1 MDRITRVRIRNVRA
15 IEALDLDLSGLTVL
29 IGENGSGKSTIL
41 ECLELLRKAAEP
53 TFFDQFYNLHRGM
66 PGLLRKGAGS
76 LELGVRVEDDEGRE
90 RSLEYAFELR
100 SGGFAAVV
108 EGERLRMGDVPR
120 ETWPAGS
127 YEKIETSKQAVAGL
141 DARFAAAGPFERAS
155 LQEELVRTR
164 SELAERQRS
173 VFTYDWFVGA
183 NDGKALLNV
192 PLMPGPEVAR
202 LRAALRGIEVHV
214 GFDTRASWAARSYQ
228 RPESL
233 RVATTHFPADR
244 LSLLGFNL
252 ANAWSALRGQATTDW
267 ELTMALVR
275 LGLGD
280 RVDSVLVTPDMGGG
294 NIYLAVRFVDLA
306 DPVYA
311 SDLSDGQLSWLAFVA
326 MARLNK
332 GRSLLAVDEP
342 EQHLHPS
349 LLARVVALLAQES
362 ERCTVLLSTH
372 SDRLLGL
379 LDDPAD
385 AVRVCGFSQAG
396 TVEVSR
402 LDRAELDRWLEE
414 FGDLGQLRA
423 NGYLRR
429 VLADPEGA

>member
-15 IEALDLDLSGLTVL
+15 IEALDLDLSALTVL

-66 PGLLRKGAGS
+66 PGLLRKGATS
-76 LELGVRVEDDEGRE
+76 LELGVLIEDDDGRE
-90 RSLEYAFELR
+90 RSLEYSFELR

-108 EGERLRMGDVPR
+108 EGERFRLGDVPS
-120 ETWPAGS
+120 ECLPAGLS
-127 YEKIETSKQAVAGL
+127 EKIEAMKQAASGL
-141 DARFAAAGPFERAS
+141 EDMFAAADTHRRV
-155 LQEELVRTR
+155 LLRQDLVRTR
-164 SELAERQRS
+164 TELAELQRS
-173 VFTYDWFVGA
+173 AFAYDWLVSS
-183 NDGKALLNV
+183 NDEKALLSAV
-192 PLMPGPEVAR
+192 SMAGLEATR

-429 VLADPEGA
+429 VLSDPEGA